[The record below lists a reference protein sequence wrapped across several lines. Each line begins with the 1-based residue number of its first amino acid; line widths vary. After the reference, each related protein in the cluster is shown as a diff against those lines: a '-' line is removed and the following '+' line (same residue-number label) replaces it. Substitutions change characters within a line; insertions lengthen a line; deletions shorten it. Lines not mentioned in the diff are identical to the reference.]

1 MVPALKDRG
10 KGGCFGRGPE
20 AGTDHGPTFEMGFMA
35 RLIGKSLV
43 PAGSAFWLAIPM
55 ERPTSDHKLEK
66 KEFVQK
72 RRSERG
78 NEDCR
83 SKGLPC

>member
-1 MVPALKDRG
+1 MAGDQ
-10 KGGCFGRGPE
+10 GRE
-20 AGTDHGPTFEMGFMA
+20 QTMDQQDNFEMGFMA
-35 RLIGKSLV
+35 RLIGKSPV
-43 PAGSAFWLAIPM
+43 PAGSAFWLAIPI
-55 ERPTSDHKLEK
+55 EK

>member
-1 MVPALKDRG
+1 M
-10 KGGCFGRGPE
+10 
-20 AGTDHGPTFEMGFMA
+20 AGDQRREQTMDQQDNFEMGFMA

>member
-1 MVPALKDRG
+1 MDQQ
-10 KGGCFGRGPE
+10 
-20 AGTDHGPTFEMGFMA
+20 DNFEMGFMA

-55 ERPTSDHKLEK
+55 ERPTSDHKLKK

-83 SKGLPC
+83 SRGLPC